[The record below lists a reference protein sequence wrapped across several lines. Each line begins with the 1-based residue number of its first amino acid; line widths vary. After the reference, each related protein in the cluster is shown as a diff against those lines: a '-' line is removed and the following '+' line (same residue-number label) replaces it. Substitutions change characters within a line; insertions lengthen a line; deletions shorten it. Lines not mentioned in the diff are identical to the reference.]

1 MVVNI
6 GKRPLGSSGL
16 SHCLLKTIK
25 DVLDDIKSLFASFFT
40 RRLDYVQQL
49 CFFYTLSVFFYHNTI
64 TEDNWKVH
72 FQCVVSNCHII
83 LHVNFSIPR
92 SAIKY
97 SDYHLKYLHFCQSD
111 KTQYF
116 QLKMFPKHLLFFS
129 SPYGRM
135 CATTHLHVMPYNYCQ
150 KEF

>member
-1 MVVNI
+1 MADGISNI
-6 GKRPLGSSGL
+6 LLLASKGNWFHLWWLWTLGRGLQDHQAFPTAFWRQSKMSWMTLNLPLPL
-16 SHCLLKTIK
+16 
-25 DVLDDIKSLFASFFT
+25 FFT

-97 SDYHLKYLHFCQSD
+97 SDYHLKYLQFC
-111 KTQYF
+111 
-116 QLKMFPKHLLFFS
+116 
-129 SPYGRM
+129 
-135 CATTHLHVMPYNYCQ
+135 
-150 KEF
+150 